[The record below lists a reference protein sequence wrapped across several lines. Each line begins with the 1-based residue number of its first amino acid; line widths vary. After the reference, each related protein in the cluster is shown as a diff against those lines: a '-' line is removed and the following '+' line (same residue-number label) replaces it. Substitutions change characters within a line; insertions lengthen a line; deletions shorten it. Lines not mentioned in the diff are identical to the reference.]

1 MQNLRGVAFL
11 ELRLVWLPLIEQK
24 NGTIYWNR
32 LSDSI
37 SVRTNWSIKDAVT
50 AMHNITD
57 YMTR

>member
-37 SVRTNWSIKDAVT
+37 SVRTN
-50 AMHNITD
+50 
-57 YMTR
+57 